1 LRGKMC
7 DRKKKQEKGLQERAP
22 IRRQYRNTIVPLAD
36 KNGETVLTLI
46 ITKVFSE
53 GKNQDR
59 LD

>member
-1 LRGKMC
+1 MC